1 MTQTIIN
8 VPAAGAFDPTDIE
21 ITDNTSGAFLI
32 KEGSNEYM
40 RIDTTNTQEKTI
52 FKTQSGANTG
62 FFVEAPTVGNVL
74 SITRGGSPATR
85 TVLNAG
91 TTLFQVDSN
100 QILADL
106 ISDVKTFKVDGTNVS
121 PLVITGDTNA
131 TFTLDSGNSAVFKV
145 QDDAGSPHEYMKI
158 DTTSGQPGVTIKMPT
173 GVPLRFQADQYQG
186 LNASGSVYRAF
197 SIGSANNWAFGDMTS
212 ASPGYLRGYANDIQ
226 IIHAATSGSNSGVK
240 MRARGAGTGDTF
252 KIQSDTEANFEV
264 DQNSNATFT
273 LDSGNSA
280 VFNVQDDAGTPHE
293 YIKVDT
299 TSGSEAI
306 TMKGRPGLTSQLV
319 LNNDPFLQGS
329 SNQSVQ
335 MASFGVNIAVSSLGN
350 RIINK
355 LGTSTNYFQVSD
367 SANAAILKIE
377 EDSNAT
383 FTLDDT
389 SGAVFKIVD
398 DGSSPYTYLSATEGE
413 NCVRMQS
420 LRTDSSGLLQLQ
432 NNAGTPILQIYQNSY
447 LQRFVQP
454 RDSKTRTGLT
464 GSGASQSTTI
474 DFRLGSVKGVQHL
487 QINHGYSGTQTV
499 TLNFN
504 NTLSG
509 FAGNQDWGVNSL
521 LVLVENLTTGQDVTF
536 QIRETTGG
544 TTTFIDH
551 TGASLSDPTGS
562 GSLTLKN
569 AGAASG
575 KNFITFRVTQF
586 NNSHG
591 SASIFDDDRYI
602 VEALTAELY

>member
-1 MTQTIIN
+1 MTQTIIK

-40 RIDTTNTQEKTI
+40 RINTTNGSEQMVLKGNPGGAGTLQYAGLYLVTNPYLQGSDNNNVQLN
-52 FKTQSGANTG
+52 TSGIVLQTG
-62 FFVEAPTVGNVL
+62 
-74 SITRGGSPATR
+74 
-85 TVLNAG
+85 NAG
-91 TTLFQVDSN
+91 N
-100 QILADL
+100 RC
-106 ISDVKTFKVDGTNVS
+106 DVYAIQTGNSFRVLGTGGTERFKVLDDS
-121 PLVITGDTNA
+121 NA

-252 KIQSDTEANFEV
+252 KIQSDTVTNFEV
-264 DQNSNATFT
+264 DQ
-273 LDSGNSA
+273 
-280 VFNVQDDAGTPHE
+280 
-293 YIKVDT
+293 
-299 TSGSEAI
+299 
-306 TMKGRPGLTSQLV
+306 
-319 LNNDPFLQGS
+319 
-329 SNQSVQ
+329 
-335 MASFGVNIAVSSLGN
+335 
-350 RIINK
+350 
-355 LGTSTNYFQVSD
+355 
-367 SANAAILKIE
+367 
-377 EDSNAT
+377 DSNAT

-432 NNAGTPILQIYQNSY
+432 NNAGTAILQIYQNSY